1 MSDDIIASLREAL
14 NFSPDNLPLRLYLA
28 ESLFKLNNLEEAEK
42 EFKLVLNKQ
51 SDNAKAKI
59 GLAKI
64 YLSQGNYSTGIVVLE
79 DLVHSDNADSES
91 LLLFAKLLL
100 KENSIEEAMKY
111 YKRVLEVN
119 PALLDEELDSLRNPN
134 HYFESEDDDFVA
146 EVERNSMPVER
157 PKLTFEDVGGMDHVK
172 EEIKIKI
179 IHPMQHPELY
189 KAYGKKIGGGILL
202 YGPPGCGKTH
212 LARATA
218 GQVDAKFISV
228 GINDILDMWIGG
240 SEKNLHHLFEMAR
253 QNVPC
258 VLFFDEVDA
267 LGASRSDM
275 KQSSGRH
282 LINQFLS
289 ELDGIESSN
298 EGLLVLAA
306 TNAPWHLDSAFRRPG
321 RFDRII
327 FVQPPDEEGRNGILK
342 VLLKDKPLKDIDY
355 NKIAKETKD
364 FSGADLQALVDFTI
378 EEKLR
383 ESFKTGIPEPIETK
397 DLLKALKKV
406 IPSTKEWFTTARNYA
421 LYSNESGLYDDIL
434 KYLNIKK

>member
-14 NFSPDNLPLRLYLA
+14 NFSPENLPLRLYLA

-157 PKLTFEDVGGMDHVK
+157 PKITFEDVGGMDHVK

-355 NKIAKETKD
+355 KKIAKETKD
-364 FSGADLQALVDFTI
+364 FSGADLQALVDSTI